1 MGECEK
7 ILETLIASISEGIHI
22 VDKEGKTIYYNTVM
36 EKIEGVKKNHVMGK
50 KINEISNLDE
60 RSSTLMNSLKFKQ
73 KFTDIIQKYSYFYSK
88 EVTSINTTVPVILD
102 SEVVAAIEIA
112 KDMTQLKELSDKINT
127 LESVKNTKEK
137 GYGFEDILT
146 ANKDMEDLIIKAKK
160 AAETNATV
168 LITGETGSGKELFAQ
183 SIHYDGMRA
192 KRPFIAIN
200 CAAIPSTLLEGTL
213 FGTVKGSFTGAENKE
228 GLFSQANGGTI
239 FLDEINSMEMNLQ
252 SKLLRVLQE
261 GAVRAVGAEKEMNV
275 DIRVIAALNEV
286 PEKLIREGKLRKD
299 LYYRLSVVR
308 INVLPLRERKEDIP
322 ILINHFIAHYNK
334 SFGREIK
341 GIESSSLKK
350 LLEYSFP
357 GNIRELRNIIESACI
372 MSEDKKK
379 LVLDPLDFSA
389 LTVEAKDNTDYSG
402 DISLEKYIDNIER
415 KAIENMLMKNEFNVS
430 KTARDLKISRQNLQY
445 KLKKHG
451 IKVL

>member
-146 ANKDMEDLIIKAKK
+146 ANKHMEDLIIKAKK

-402 DISLEKYIDNIER
+402 DISLEKYINNIER
-415 KAIENMLMKNEFNVS
+415 KAIENILMKNEFNVS